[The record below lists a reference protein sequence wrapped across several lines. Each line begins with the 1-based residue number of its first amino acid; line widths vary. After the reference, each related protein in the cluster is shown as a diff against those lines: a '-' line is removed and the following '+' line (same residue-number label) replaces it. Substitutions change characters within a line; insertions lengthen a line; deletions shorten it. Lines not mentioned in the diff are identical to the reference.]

1 MKILVTGVAGFI
13 GSHLAE
19 RLLSAGHEVVGV
31 DCFAD
36 YYPRKLKESNLSVL
50 RGSDKFIFHEDDLLR
65 MDLTGL
71 LKDVDIVFHE
81 AAQAGVRASWGS
93 SFRIYTENNV
103 RATQC
108 LLESARD
115 AKLNKFIYASS
126 SSIYGDAESY
136 PTDEDTRPMPIS
148 PYGVTKLAGE
158 HLCYLY
164 YKSYSVP
171 TVSLRY
177 FTVYG
182 PRQRPDMAFNKFIRA
197 ILSDEEITI
206 YGDGEQT
213 RDFTYIDDIIGA
225 NISAMDAQ
233 VIGHVFN
240 IGGGSRI
247 TVNDTIRIIEKVT
260 GKHAKIKYIEKQ
272 KGDVRHTGADIAK
285 AGELLGYKPAYDL
298 EKGIANEVAWLL
310 NTKQ

>member
-19 RLLSAGHEVVGV
+19 KLLAAGHEVVGL
-31 DCFAD
+31 DCFTD
-36 YYPRKLKESNLSVL
+36 YYPRKIKESNLLKLRDSTSFDFRDDDVL
-50 RGSDKFIFHEDDLLR
+50 RVDLNA
-65 MDLTGL
+65 L
-71 LKDVDIVFHE
+71 LKDVEIVFHE

-103 RATQC
+103 RGTQC
-108 LLESARD
+108 LLEASKKIELKR
-115 AKLNKFIYASS
+115 FIYASS

-136 PTDEDTRPMPIS
+136 PTHEGMTPMPIS

-164 YKSYSVP
+164 HKNYGVP
-171 TVSLRY
+171 AVSLRY

-182 PRQRPDMAFNKFIRA
+182 PRQRPDMAFNKFIKA

-213 RDFTYIDDIIGA
+213 RDFTYIEDIVDA
-225 NISAMDAQ
+225 NVSAMDAQ
-233 VIGHVFN
+233 VVGEVLN

-247 TVNDTIRIIEKVT
+247 TVNDTIRIIENVT
-260 GKHAKIKYIEKQ
+260 GKQAKTKYIEKQ
-272 KGDVRHTGADIAK
+272 KGDVIHTGADISKAAK
-285 AGELLGYKPAYDL
+285 LLGYKPAYDL
-298 EKGIANEVAWLL
+298 KKGIANEVDWLL
-310 NTKQ
+310 NKTR

>member
-19 RLLSAGHEVVGV
+19 RLLGTGHEVTGV
-31 DCFAD
+31 DCFTD
-36 YYPRKLKESNLSVL
+36 YYPRKIKESNLSVL
-50 RGSDKFIFHEDDLLR
+50 RDSNKFVFHEDDLLR
-65 MDLTGL
+65 MDLTAL
-71 LKDVDIVFHE
+71 LKNVDIVFHE

-108 LLESARD
+108 LLEA
-115 AKLNKFIYASS
+115 AKETELNKFIYASS

-136 PTDEDTRPMPIS
+136 PTDEDTKPMPIS

-164 YKSYSVP
+164 YKNYGVP
-171 TVSLRY
+171 TASLRY

-213 RDFTYIDDIIGA
+213 RDFTYIDDIIDA

-247 TVNDTIRIIEKVT
+247 TVNDTIRILEKVT
-260 GKHAKIKYIEKQ
+260 GKKAKIKYIEKQ
-272 KGDVRHTGADIAK
+272 KGDVRHTGADISK
-285 AGELLGYKPAYDL
+285 AAELLGYKPAYDL
-298 EKGIANEVAWLL
+298 EKGIANEVNWLL